1 MRRTMRAVC
10 MTNRVPRC
18 RSDVESTSFRL
29 KCFGLMTICSPFV
42 TQRHGDVGGCDRTPF
57 EPMTQPTTTLLGRAR
72 RALCNAAIVAASL
85 GAVVTVVGLDAGAAS
100 AQSLELPV
108 NELAPEITTAARL
121 AVDALDAYV
130 ATGSVEDEQTLAW
143 HRAIAA
149 RYTAQQLG
157 YDELAMIDAWSSTT
171 IAHQR
176 AVLGALTQVGVP
188 YRTNTSIENEGF
200 DCSGLTTYAWAG
212 AGVAL
217 FRQSGS
223 QISEAKRLDRDSAK
237 AGDLV
242 YYPGHIA
249 IYLGAETMV
258 HSPNAGNSVEV
269 VTLPTRKSLSY
280 GDIVGTAMLE
290 QG

>member
-1 MRRTMRAVC
+1 
-10 MTNRVPRC
+10 MTIRLSRC
-18 RSDVESTSFRL
+18 RSDVETVSLRF

-42 TQRHGDVGGCDRTPF
+42 TQRHGDVGGRDRTPF

-176 AVLGALTQVGVP
+176 AVLGALTQIGVP
-188 YRTNTSIENEGF
+188 YRTNTSVENEGF

-212 AGVAL
+212 AGVEL

-223 QISEAKRLDRDSAK
+223 QISQAKSLDRESAK
-237 AGDLV
+237 AGDLA
-242 YYPGHIA
+242 YYPGHVML
-249 IYLGAETMV
+249 YLGVDDAVV
-258 HSPNAGNSVEV
+258 HSVQTGRTVEV
-269 VTLPTRKSLSY
+269 DTMRRGSVRFGDPTLP
-280 GDIVGTAMLE
+280 D
-290 QG
+290 